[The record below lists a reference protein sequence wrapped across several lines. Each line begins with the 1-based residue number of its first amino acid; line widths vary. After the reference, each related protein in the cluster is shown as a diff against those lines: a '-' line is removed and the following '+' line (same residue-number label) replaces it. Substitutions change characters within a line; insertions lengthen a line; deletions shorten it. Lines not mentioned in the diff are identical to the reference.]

1 MKRVSLKDIA
11 RIAGVSPST
20 VSFVLNGK
28 AKQMRISEALA
39 GKIMEVAKK
48 EGYHPNPV
56 AVSLRT
62 GKSQIL
68 GLIVETISGN
78 FFASLARIIED
89 EAARFGYKVVYT
101 STENNRQKGKE
112 LIGMLSQRQVDGYI
126 ITPTPGMEQD
136 VKELIADNKP
146 VVLMDSYFPGLD
158 VPHVLVNNYEGV
170 MKGMEHVIEKGYRRI
185 GFVTVD
191 LELVQMEERLRAYH
205 DSMQKHQLDVDSLVL
220 SLRYDEEKEQG
231 IQQITDFI
239 KNTPDLEGVFFATNY
254 LGLLGLESIHRLGLK
269 LPDDLAMICFDD
281 HDVFRLYP
289 PGITCI
295 RQPAE
300 EIAKTALELLM
311 DQLGKSNTME
321 NTKIEVSPNLVVR
334 GTTAYMPRVKNKQH

>member
-28 AKQMRISEALA
+28 AKQMRISETLA
-39 GKIMEVAKK
+39 AKIIEVAKK

-78 FFASLARIIED
+78 FFASLSRIIEE

-136 VKELIADNKP
+136 INELIADNKP
-146 VVLMDSYFPGLD
+146 VVLMDSYFPGID

-170 MKGMEHVIEKGYRRI
+170 MKGMAHVIDKGYRRI

-191 LELVQMEERLRAYH
+191 LNLVQMEERLKAYH
-205 DSMQKHQLDVDSLVL
+205 DSMDKAGLTTDDLVL
-220 SLRYDEEKEQG
+220 TLKYEEDKEIG
-231 IQQITDFI
+231 IQQVTSFI
-239 KNTPDLEGVFFATNY
+239 QNTTDLEAVFFATNY

-300 EIAKTALELLM
+300 EIARTALELLM
-311 DQLGKSNTME
+311 DQLGKGTNTMQ
-321 NTKIEVSPNLVVR
+321 TKVEISPGLVIR
-334 GTTAYMPRVKNKQH
+334 GTTEHGQKVNK

>member
-28 AKQMRISEALA
+28 AKQMRISETLA
-39 GKIMEVAKK
+39 TRIMEVAKK

-78 FFASLARIIED
+78 FFASLSRIIED

-136 VKELIADNKP
+136 IKELIADNKP
-146 VVLMDSYFPGLD
+146 VVLMDSYFPGID

-170 MKGMEHVIEKGYRRI
+170 MKGMAHVIEKGYRRI

-191 LELVQMEERLRAYH
+191 LDLVQMEDRLRAYQ
-205 DSMQKHQLDVDSLVL
+205 DSMSKAGLGTDNLVL
-220 SLRYDEEKEQG
+220 SLKYEEDKEQG
-231 IQQITDFI
+231 IHNVTSFI
-239 KNTPDLEGVFFATNY
+239 QNTTDLEAVFFATNY

-269 LPDDLAMICFDD
+269 LPDDLAMIVFDD

-311 DQLGKSNTME
+311 EQLGKGNNGGES
-321 NTKIEVSPNLVVR
+321 KIEISPGLVIR
-334 GTTAYMPRVKNKQH
+334 GTTEYVQKVK

>member
-28 AKQMRISEALA
+28 AKQMRISETLA
-39 GKIMEVAKK
+39 SKIMEVAKK

-78 FFASLARIIED
+78 FFASLSRIIEE
-89 EAARFGYKVVYT
+89 EAARFGYKIVYT

-136 VKELIADNKP
+136 IKELIADNKP
-146 VVLMDSYFPGLD
+146 VVLMDSYFPGID

-170 MKGMEHVIEKGYRRI
+170 MKGMAHLIEKGYRRI

-191 LELVQMEERLRAYH
+191 LNLVQMEQRLKAYQ
-205 DSMQKHQLDVDSLVL
+205 DSMHKAGLTTDDLVL
-220 SLRYDEEKEQG
+220 TLKYEEDKEIG
-231 IQQITDFI
+231 IQQVTSFI
-239 KNTPDLEGVFFATNY
+239 QNTPDLEAVFFATNY

-311 DQLGKSNTME
+311 DQLGKGSNAGE
-321 NTKIEVSPNLVVR
+321 TKVEISPGLVIR
-334 GTTAYMPRVKNKQH
+334 GTTEHGQKVNK

>member
-28 AKQMRISEALA
+28 AKQMRISETLA
-39 GKIMEVAKK
+39 SKIIEVAKK

-78 FFASLARIIED
+78 FFASLSRIIED

-101 STENNRQKGKE
+101 STENNSQKGKE

-136 VKELIADNKP
+136 IKELIADNKP
-146 VVLMDSYFPGLD
+146 VVLMDSYFPGID

-170 MKGMEHVIEKGYRRI
+170 MKGMAHLIEKGYRRI

-191 LELVQMEERLRAYH
+191 LNLVQMEERLKAYL
-205 DSMQKHQLDVDSLVL
+205 DSMNKADLSTDNLVL
-220 SLRYDEEKEQG
+220 SLKYEEDKELG
-231 IQQITDFI
+231 IQQVTSFI
-239 KNTPDLEGVFFATNY
+239 QDTPDLEAVFFATNY

-269 LPDDLAMICFDD
+269 LPDDLAMIVFDD

-311 DQLGKSNTME
+311 DQLGKGNNGGES
-321 NTKIEVSPNLVVR
+321 KIEISPGLVIR
-334 GTTAYMPRVKNKQH
+334 GTTEYGQKINK

>member
-28 AKQMRISEALA
+28 AKQMRISETLA
-39 GKIMEVAKK
+39 TKIIEVAKK

-78 FFASLARIIED
+78 FFASLSRIIEE

-136 VKELIADNKP
+136 IKELIADNKP

-170 MKGMEHVIEKGYRRI
+170 MKGMAHLIEKGFRRI

-191 LELVQMEERLRAYH
+191 LNLVQMEERLKAYQ
-205 DSMQKHQLDVDSLVL
+205 DSMHKAELATDNLVL
-220 SLRYDEEKEQG
+220 SLKYEEDKELG
-231 IQQITDFI
+231 IHQVTSFI
-239 KNTPDLEGVFFATNY
+239 QNTADLEAVFFATNY

-311 DQLGKSNTME
+311 HQLGKGSSGGE
-321 NTKIEVSPNLVVR
+321 TKIEISPGLVIR
-334 GTTAYMPRVKNKQH
+334 GTTEHGQKVNK

>member
-28 AKQMRISEALA
+28 AKQMRISETLA
-39 GKIMEVAKK
+39 TRIMEVAKK

-78 FFASLARIIED
+78 FFASLSRIIED

-136 VKELIADNKP
+136 IKELIADNKP
-146 VVLMDSYFPGLD
+146 VVLMDSYFPGID

-170 MKGMEHVIEKGYRRI
+170 MKGMAHVIEKGYRRI
-185 GFVTVD
+185 GFVTVGLD
-191 LELVQMEERLRAYH
+191 LVQMEDRLKAYQ
-205 DSMQKHQLDVDSLVL
+205 DSMSKAGLSTDNLVL
-220 SLRYDEEKEQG
+220 ALKYEEDKEQG
-231 IQQITDFI
+231 IHNVTSFI
-239 KNTPDLEGVFFATNY
+239 QNTTDLEAVFFATNY

-269 LPDDLAMICFDD
+269 LPDDLAMIVFDD

-311 DQLGKSNTME
+311 EQLGKGSNGGE
-321 NTKIEVSPNLVVR
+321 SKIEISPGLVIR
-334 GTTAYMPRVKNKQH
+334 GTTEYVQKVK

>member
-28 AKQMRISEALA
+28 AKQMRISETLA
-39 GKIMEVAKK
+39 SKIMEVAKK

-78 FFASLARIIED
+78 FFASLSRIIED

-136 VKELIADNKP
+136 IKELIADNKP
-146 VVLMDSYFPGLD
+146 VVLMDSYFPGID

-170 MKGMEHVIEKGYRRI
+170 LKGMAHLIEKGYRRV

-191 LELVQMEERLRAYH
+191 LNLVQMEERLKAFQ
-205 DSMQKHQLDVDSLVL
+205 DSMHKAGLATDDLVL
-220 SLRYDEEKEQG
+220 SIKYEEDKEQG
-231 IQQITDFI
+231 IHQVTSFI
-239 KNTPDLEGVFFATNY
+239 QNTPDLEAVFFATNY

-269 LPDDLAMICFDD
+269 LPDDLAMIVFDD

-311 DQLGKSNTME
+311 EQLGKGNNGGES
-321 NTKIEVSPNLVVR
+321 KIEISPGLVVR
-334 GTTAYMPRVKNKQH
+334 GTTEYGQKINK

>member
-28 AKQMRISEALA
+28 AKQMRISETLA
-39 GKIMEVAKK
+39 TKIIEVAKK

-78 FFASLARIIED
+78 FFASLSRIIEE

-136 VKELIADNKP
+136 IKELIADNKP
-146 VVLMDSYFPGLD
+146 VVLMDSYFPGID

-170 MKGMEHVIEKGYRRI
+170 MKGMAHLIEKSYRRI

-191 LELVQMEERLRAYH
+191 LPLVQMEERLKAYQ
-205 DSMQKHQLDVDSLVL
+205 DSMHKAGLPTDDLVL
-220 SLRYDEEKEQG
+220 AIKYEEDKEIG
-231 IQQITDFI
+231 IQQVSSFI
-239 KNTPDLEGVFFATNY
+239 KNTPDLEAVFFATNY

-300 EIAKTALELLM
+300 EIAKTALKLLM
-311 DQLGKSNTME
+311 EQLGKGSGGGE
-321 NTKIEVSPNLVVR
+321 TKIEISPGLVVR
-334 GTTAYMPRVKNKQH
+334 GTTEFVQKVK

>member
-28 AKQMRISEALA
+28 AKQMRMSETLA
-39 GKIMEVAKK
+39 SKIMEVAKT

-78 FFASLARIIED
+78 FFASLSRIIED

-112 LIGMLSQRQVDGYI
+112 LIGMLSQRQVEGYI

-136 VKELIADNKP
+136 IKELMSDNKP
-146 VVLMDSYFPGLD
+146 VVLMDSYFPGID

-170 MKGMEHVIEKGYRRI
+170 MKGMAHVIEKGYRRI

-191 LELVQMEERLRAYH
+191 LELVQMEDRLKAYQ
-205 DSMQKHQLDVDSLVL
+205 DSMSKAGLSTDNLVL
-220 SLRYDEEKEQG
+220 SLKYEEDKELG
-231 IQQITDFI
+231 IQNVTSFI
-239 KNTPDLEGVFFATNY
+239 KNTPDLEAVFFATNY
-254 LGLLGLESIHRLGLK
+254 LGLLGLESINRLGLK
-269 LPDDLAMICFDD
+269 LPDDLAMIVFDD

-311 DQLGKSNTME
+311 EQLGKGNNGGES
-321 NTKIEVSPNLVVR
+321 KIEISPGLVIR
-334 GTTAYMPRVKNKQH
+334 GTTEYVQKVNK

>member
-28 AKQMRISEALA
+28 AKQMRISETLA
-39 GKIMEVAKK
+39 SKIMEVAKK

-78 FFASLARIIED
+78 FFASLSRIIEE
-89 EAARFGYKVVYT
+89 EAARFGYKIVYT

-136 VKELIADNKP
+136 IKELIADNKP
-146 VVLMDSYFPGLD
+146 VVLMDSYFPGID

-170 MKGMEHVIEKGYRRI
+170 MKGMSHMIEKGYRRI

-191 LELVQMEERLRAYH
+191 LDLVQMEERLKAYQDAMH
-205 DSMQKHQLDVDSLVL
+205 KEGLNTDNLVL
-220 SLRYDEEKEQG
+220 TLKYEEEKEIG
-231 IQQITDFI
+231 IQQVTSFL
-239 KNTPDLEGVFFATNY
+239 KNTTDLEAVFFATNY

-269 LPDDLAMICFDD
+269 LPDDLAMIVFDD

-311 DQLGKSNTME
+311 DQLGKGSNTSGE
-321 NTKIEVSPNLVVR
+321 TKLEISPGLVIR
-334 GTTAYMPRVKNKQH
+334 GTTEYLPKVNK

>member
-28 AKQMRISEALA
+28 AKQMRISETLA
-39 GKIMEVAKK
+39 TRIIEVAKK

-68 GLIVETISGN
+68 GLIIETISGN
-78 FFASLARIIED
+78 FFASLSRIIEE

-136 VKELIADNKP
+136 IKELIADNKP
-146 VVLMDSYFPGLD
+146 VVLMDSYFPGVD

-170 MKGMEHVIEKGYRRI
+170 MKGMAHLIEKGFRRI

-191 LELVQMEERLRAYH
+191 LNLVQMEERLKAYH
-205 DSMQKHQLDVDSLVL
+205 DSMHKAGLATDDLVL
-220 SLRYDEEKEQG
+220 TLKYEEDKEMG
-231 IQQITDFI
+231 IQQVTSFI
-239 KNTPDLEGVFFATNY
+239 QNT
-254 LGLLGLESIHRLGLK
+254 
-269 LPDDLAMICFDD
+269 
-281 HDVFRLYP
+281 
-289 PGITCI
+289 
-295 RQPAE
+295 
-300 EIAKTALELLM
+300 
-311 DQLGKSNTME
+311 
-321 NTKIEVSPNLVVR
+321 
-334 GTTAYMPRVKNKQH
+334 

>member
-39 GKIMEVAKK
+39 GRIMEVAKK
-48 EGYHPNPV
+48 EGYQPNPV

-68 GLIVETISGN
+68 GLIVENISGN
-78 FFASLARIIED
+78 FFASLARTIED
-89 EAARFGYKVVYT
+89 EAAHFGYKVVYS
-101 STENNRQKGKE
+101 STDNNYQKGKE

-136 VKELIADNKP
+136 IRELVNNNKP

-158 VPHVLVNNYEGV
+158 VPHVLVNNYEGITR
-170 MKGMEHVIEKGYRRI
+170 GMNHLFEQGYRRI
-185 GFVTVD
+185 GFVTVN
-191 LELVQMEERLRAYH
+191 LKLVQMEQRLTAYRN
-205 DSMQKHQLDVDSLVL
+205 SMQKQGLYSEDLVL
-220 SLRYDEEKEQG
+220 SFTYDYDQEEAIEQ
-231 IQQITDFI
+231 ISRFITTQQPEAI
-239 KNTPDLEGVFFATNY
+239 FFTTNY

-269 LPDDLAMICFDD
+269 LPNDLAMIVFDD

-289 PGITCI
+289 PGITCV
-295 RQPAE
+295 RQPVE

-311 DQLGKSNTME
+311 NQLGKPKQAE
-321 NTKIEVSPNLVVR
+321 LGAKLEIPAELVVR
-334 GTTAYMPRVKNKQH
+334 GTTQPVAKTSS

>member
-28 AKQMRISEALA
+28 AKQMRISETLA
-39 GKIMEVAKK
+39 SKIMEVAKK

-78 FFASLARIIED
+78 FFASLSRIIEE
-89 EAARFGYKVVYT
+89 EAARFGYKIVYT

-136 VKELIADNKP
+136 IKELIADNKP
-146 VVLMDSYFPGLD
+146 VVLMDSYFPGVD

-170 MKGMEHVIEKGYRRI
+170 MKGMAHLIEKGYRRI

-191 LELVQMEERLRAYH
+191 LNLVQMEERLKAYQ
-205 DSMQKHQLDVDSLVL
+205 DSMHKAGFTTDDLVL
-220 SLRYDEEKEQG
+220 TLKYEEDKEIG
-231 IQQITDFI
+231 IQQVTSFI
-239 KNTPDLEGVFFATNY
+239 QNTPDLEAVFFATNY

-300 EIAKTALELLM
+300 EIARTALELLM
-311 DQLGKSNTME
+311 DQLGKGNTVAE
-321 NTKIEVSPNLVVR
+321 TKVEISPGLVIR
-334 GTTAYMPRVKNKQH
+334 GTTEHGQKVNK

>member
-28 AKQMRISEALA
+28 AKQMRISETLA
-39 GKIMEVAKK
+39 SKIMEVAKK

-78 FFASLARIIED
+78 FFASLSRIIEE
-89 EAARFGYKVVYT
+89 EAARFGYKIVYT
-101 STENNRQKGKE
+101 STENKLQKGKE
-112 LIGMLSQRQVDGYI
+112 LIGMLAQRQVDGYI

-136 VKELIADNKP
+136 INDLIADNKP
-146 VVLMDSYFPGLD
+146 VVLMDSYFPGID

-170 MKGMEHVIEKGYRRI
+170 KKGMTHLIEKGYRRI

-191 LELVQMEERLRAYH
+191 LHLVQMEERLKAYH
-205 DSMQKHQLDVDSLVL
+205 DTMHNEGLSTDNLVL
-220 SLRYDEEKEQG
+220 TLKYEEEKESG
-231 IQQITDFI
+231 IQQVTDFI
-239 KNTPDLEGVFFATNY
+239 KNTPELEAVFFATNY
-254 LGLLGLESIHRLGLK
+254 LGLLGLEGIHRLGLK

-295 RQPAE
+295 QQPAE
-300 EIAKTALELLM
+300 EIAKTALALLM
-311 DQLGKSNTME
+311 DQLGKGNGILAE
-321 NTKIEVSPNLVVR
+321 TKIEISPGLVVR
-334 GTTAYMPRVKNKQH
+334 GTTEYVQKVK

>member
-28 AKQMRISEALA
+28 AKQMRISETLA
-39 GKIMEVAKK
+39 SKIMEVAKK

-78 FFASLARIIED
+78 FFASLSRIIED

-101 STENNRQKGKE
+101 STENNSQKGKE

-136 VKELIADNKP
+136 IKELIADNKP
-146 VVLMDSYFPGLD
+146 VVLMDSYFPGID

-170 MKGMEHVIEKGYRRI
+170 MKGTAHLIEQGYRRI

-191 LELVQMEERLRAYH
+191 LDLVQMEERLKAYQ
-205 DSMQKHQLDVDSLVL
+205 DSMSKAGLSTDNLVL
-220 SLRYDEEKEQG
+220 ALKYEEEKELG
-231 IQQITDFI
+231 IQNVTSFI
-239 KNTPDLEGVFFATNY
+239 QNTPDLEAVFFATNY

-269 LPDDLAMICFDD
+269 LPDDLAMIVFDD

-311 DQLGKSNTME
+311 EQLGKGNNGGES
-321 NTKIEVSPNLVVR
+321 KIEISPGLVIR
-334 GTTAYMPRVKNKQH
+334 GTTEYVQKVK

>member
-28 AKQMRISEALA
+28 AKQMRISETLA
-39 GKIMEVAKK
+39 SKIMEVAKK

-78 FFASLARIIED
+78 FFASLSRIIEE
-89 EAARFGYKVVYT
+89 EAARFGYKIVYT

-136 VKELIADNKP
+136 IKELIADNKP
-146 VVLMDSYFPGLD
+146 VVLMDSYFPGVD

-170 MKGMEHVIEKGYRRI
+170 MKGMAHLIEKGYRRI

-191 LELVQMEERLRAYH
+191 LNLVQIEERLKAYQ
-205 DSMQKHQLDVDSLVL
+205 DSMHKAGFTTDDLVL
-220 SLRYDEEKEQG
+220 TLKYEEDKEIG
-231 IQQITDFI
+231 IQQVTSFI
-239 KNTPDLEGVFFATNY
+239 QDTPDLEAVFFATNY

-300 EIAKTALELLM
+300 EIARTALELLM
-311 DQLGKSNTME
+311 DQLGKGNTVAE
-321 NTKIEVSPNLVVR
+321 TKVEISPCLVIR
-334 GTTAYMPRVKNKQH
+334 GTTEHGQKVNK

>member
-39 GKIMEVAKK
+39 DKIMEVAKK
-48 EGYHPNPV
+48 EGYQPNPV

-68 GLIVETISGN
+68 GLIVENISGN

-89 EAARFGYKVVYT
+89 EAARFGYKVVYS
-101 STENNRQKGKE
+101 STDNNHQKGKE

-136 VKELIADNKP
+136 IKELIADNKP
-146 VVLMDSYFPGLD
+146 VVLMDSYFPGID

-170 MKGMEHVIEKGYRRI
+170 TRGMDHLIENGYRRI

-191 LELVQMEERLRAYH
+191 LNLVQIEERLKAYY
-205 DSMQKHQLDVDSLVL
+205 DSLKKHNIETSDDRVL
-220 SLRYDEEKEQG
+220 RIRYDYEREEA
-231 IQQITDFI
+231 IMRISDFI
-239 KNTPDLEGVFFATNY
+239 TNPPGLDAIFFATNY
-254 LGLLGLESIHRLGLK
+254 LGLLGLESIHRLGLR
-269 LPDDLAMICFDD
+269 LPADLGMISFDD

-295 RQPAE
+295 RQPVE
-300 EIAKTALELLM
+300 EIAKAALGLLM
-311 DQLGKSNTME
+311 DQLGKTSVMTND
-321 NTKIEVSPNLVVR
+321 KIEIAPQLVKR
-334 GTTAYMPRVKNKQH
+334 GTTESAHKVSK

>member
-28 AKQMRISEALA
+28 ARQMRISEALA
-39 GKIMEVAKK
+39 DKIMEVAKK

-68 GLIVETISGN
+68 GLIVENISGN

-89 EAARFGYKVVYT
+89 EAARFGYKVVYS
-101 STENNRQKGKE
+101 STDNNHQKGKE

-126 ITPTPGMEQD
+126 ITPTPGMETD
-136 VKELIADNKP
+136 IKELIADGKP
-146 VVLMDSYFPGLD
+146 VVLMDSYFPGLE
-158 VPHVLVNNYEGV
+158 VPYVLVNNYEGV
-170 MKGMEHVIEKGYRRI
+170 ARGMDHLIEKGYRRI
-185 GFVTVD
+185 GFVTVN
-191 LELVQMEERLRAYH
+191 LNLVQMEQRLNAYR
-205 DSMQKHQLDVDSLVL
+205 DSLGRHGMPADDDLVL
-220 SLRYDEEKEQG
+220 SVRYDYEREEAIEQ
-231 IQQITDFI
+231 ISQFIT
-239 KNTPDLEGVFFATNY
+239 NTPGLDAVFFSTNY

-269 LPDDLAMICFDD
+269 LPNDLAMISFDD

-295 RQPAE
+295 RQPIE
-300 EIAKTALELLM
+300 EIARTALELLM
-311 DQLGKSNTME
+311 DQLGKTNLNTSS
-321 NTKIEVSPNLVVR
+321 KIEIPSQLVIR
-334 GTTAYMPRVKNKQH
+334 GTTAQTKIVSH

>member
-28 AKQMRISEALA
+28 AKQMRISETLA
-39 GKIMEVAKK
+39 SKIMEVAKK

-78 FFASLARIIED
+78 FFASLSRIIEE
-89 EAARFGYKVVYT
+89 EAARFGYKIVYT

-136 VKELIADNKP
+136 IKELIADNKP
-146 VVLMDSYFPGLD
+146 VVLMDSYFPDVD

-170 MKGMEHVIEKGYRRI
+170 MKGMAHLIEKGYRRI

-191 LELVQMEERLRAYH
+191 LNLVQMEERLKAYQ
-205 DSMQKHQLDVDSLVL
+205 DSMHKAGFTTDDLVL
-220 SLRYDEEKEQG
+220 TLKYEEDKEIG
-231 IQQITDFI
+231 IQQVTSFI
-239 KNTPDLEGVFFATNY
+239 QNTPDLEAVFFATNY

-300 EIAKTALELLM
+300 EIARTALELLM
-311 DQLGKSNTME
+311 DQLGKGNTVTE
-321 NTKIEVSPNLVVR
+321 TKVEISPGLVIR
-334 GTTAYMPRVKNKQH
+334 GTTEHGQKVNK

>member
-28 AKQMRISEALA
+28 AKQMRISETLA
-39 GKIMEVAKK
+39 SKIMEVAKK

-68 GLIVETISGN
+68 GLIVESISGN
-78 FFASLARIIED
+78 FFASLSRIIEE
-89 EAARFGYKVVYT
+89 EAARFGYKIVYT

-136 VKELIADNKP
+136 IKDLIADNKP
-146 VVLMDSYFPGLD
+146 VVLMDSYFPGID

-170 MKGMEHVIEKGYRRI
+170 KKGMNHLIEKGYRRI

-191 LELVQMEERLRAYH
+191 LHLVQMEERLKAYQ
-205 DSMQKHQLDVDSLVL
+205 DSMHEAGLATDNLVL
-220 SLRYDEEKEQG
+220 TQKYEEEKELG
-231 IQQITDFI
+231 IQQVTSFI
-239 KNTPDLEGVFFATNY
+239 QNTPDLEAVFFATNY

-300 EIAKTALELLM
+300 EIARKALELLM
-311 DQLGKSNTME
+311 DQLGKGSNTGGE
-321 NTKIEVSPNLVVR
+321 TKIEISPGLVIR
-334 GTTAYMPRVKNKQH
+334 GTTEYVQKVK

>member
-28 AKQMRISEALA
+28 AKQMRISETLA
-39 GKIMEVAKK
+39 TKIIEVAKK

-78 FFASLARIIED
+78 FFASLSRIIEE
-89 EAARFGYKVVYT
+89 EAARYGYKVVYT
-101 STENNRQKGKE
+101 STENNHQKGKE

-136 VKELIADNKP
+136 IKELIADNKP
-146 VVLMDSYFPGLD
+146 VVLMDSYFPGIN
-158 VPHVLVNNYEGV
+158 VPHVLVNNYDGV
-170 MKGMEHVIEKGYRRI
+170 MNGMDHLIEKGFRRI

-191 LELVQMEERLRAYH
+191 LDLVQMEERLKAYQDNMH
-205 DSMQKHQLDVDSLVL
+205 KEGLATDNLVL
-220 SLRYDEEKEQG
+220 TLKYEEDKEIG
-231 IQQITDFI
+231 IQQITSFI
-239 KNTPDLEGVFFATNY
+239 QNTPDLEAVFFATNY
-254 LGLLGLESIHRLGLK
+254 LGLLGLESIHRLGIK

-311 DQLGKSNTME
+311 VQFGKASLQE
-321 NTKIEVSPNLVVR
+321 KEKIEISPRLIVR
-334 GTTAYMPRVKNKQH
+334 GTTQFVQNIKK

>member
-28 AKQMRISEALA
+28 AKQMRISETLA
-39 GKIMEVAKK
+39 TKIIEVAKK

-78 FFASLARIIED
+78 FFASLSRIIEE

-136 VKELIADNKP
+136 IKELIADNKP

-170 MKGMEHVIEKGYRRI
+170 MKGMAHLIEKGFRRI

-191 LELVQMEERLRAYH
+191 LNLVQMEERLKAYQ
-205 DSMQKHQLDVDSLVL
+205 DSMHKEGLATDNLVL
-220 SLRYDEEKEQG
+220 SLKYEEDKELG
-231 IQQITDFI
+231 IQQVTNFI
-239 KNTPDLEGVFFATNY
+239 QNTTDLEAVFFATNY

-311 DQLGKSNTME
+311 HQLGKGGNDGES
-321 NTKIEVSPNLVVR
+321 KIEISPGLVIR
-334 GTTAYMPRVKNKQH
+334 GTTEHGQKVNK

>member
-28 AKQMRISEALA
+28 AKQMRISETLA
-39 GKIMEVAKK
+39 TKIIEVAKK

-78 FFASLARIIED
+78 FFASLSRIIEE

-136 VKELIADNKP
+136 IKELIADNKP

-170 MKGMEHVIEKGYRRI
+170 MKGMAHLIEKGYRRI

-191 LELVQMEERLRAYH
+191 LNLVQMEERLKAYQ
-205 DSMQKHQLDVDSLVL
+205 DSMHKAGLATDNLVL
-220 SLRYDEEKEQG
+220 SLKYEEDKELG
-231 IQQITDFI
+231 IHQVTSFI
-239 KNTPDLEGVFFATNY
+239 QNTTDLEAVFFATNY

-311 DQLGKSNTME
+311 FQLGKGGNGGES
-321 NTKIEVSPNLVVR
+321 KIEISPGLVIR
-334 GTTAYMPRVKNKQH
+334 GTTEHGQKVNK

>member
-39 GKIMEVAKK
+39 GRIMEVARK
-48 EGYHPNPV
+48 EGYQPNPV

-68 GLIVETISGN
+68 GLIVENISGN

-89 EAARFGYKVVYT
+89 EAARFGYKVVYS
-101 STENNRQKGKE
+101 STDNNHQKGKE

-136 VKELIADNKP
+136 IKELITDNKP

-170 MKGMEHVIEKGYRRI
+170 TRGMDHLFEKGYRRI

-191 LELVQMEERLRAYH
+191 LKLVQMEQRLNAYRESLKKANLSN
-205 DSMQKHQLDVDSLVL
+205 DEELVL
-220 SLRYDEEKEQG
+220 SFRYDYEREEAIERICQ
-231 IQQITDFI
+231 FI
-239 KNTPDLEGVFFATNY
+239 NTKKLDAIFFSTNY

-269 LPDDLAMICFDD
+269 LPNDLAMICFDD

-295 RQPAE
+295 RQPVE

-311 DQLGKSNTME
+311 DQLGKGTMQDNRRVE
-321 NTKIEVSPNLVVR
+321 ISPCLVAR
-334 GTTAYMPRVKNKQH
+334 GTT